1 MPSLTRGR
9 GVTWL
14 AAGMCASACVLTWYG
29 YGATRQWQRSSV
41 LLAEQRAMQT
51 ADLLVLALTRDMQAV
66 QRSVLPSSEWDRS
79 SQEAAYDLT
88 GLVASAFA
96 RYPYPEAFFATHGK
110 SGVDSLLF
118 FTRSD
123 RPPPWSRSTPVSNQF
138 PVTVLDEP
146 RLASAIVEHVKRDE
160 IGGRRFAIFGLF
172 TDEAEYQI
180 VVHLRYHGAFRDHL
194 DDMFG
199 FMVNMAWARQHYFQ
213 ELTSQVARTGGTA
226 SGLALSVVDAKGVR
240 VASTQSGAWVG
251 QATRPFPLTFFD
263 PLLLAVA
270 QPNDLARQQW
280 TVQVGGADDPALAA
294 AIRGAD
300 RTLVIAAVAVCSLA
314 LGMMMTARAIGARD
328 RLVELRS
335 EFVSTVTHEL
345 KTPIATIRALGDT
358 LVSGRV
364 TSKEGQREY
373 AELVV
378 QEAKRLTRLIDNL
391 LALSRITDVAEVYWF
406 EPLMLQSVVER
417 TMSGFESQMKAA
429 GFRTRV
435 DIPSDLPP
443 ILGDRI
449 AVGLMLDNLVD
460 NAIRYSPTE
469 RSLRISACREDG
481 RVVLQVADRGRGI
494 PHDEVD
500 QATRKFFRGHDV
512 GANGSG
518 LGLAIVKRIVEDHR
532 GRLTISSRAG
542 EGTTVSVA
550 LPIDDKAEANHAD
563 GKLPIAE

>member
-1 MPSLTRGR
+1 MPKLTRGR

-14 AAGMCASACVLTWYG
+14 AAGLCASACLLTWYG
-29 YGATRQWQRSSV
+29 YGATRQWQRSSA
-41 LLAEQRAMQT
+41 LLAEQRATQT
-51 ADLLVLALTRDMQAV
+51 ADLLVMALTRDMQAV

-79 SQEAAYDLT
+79 PQEAPYDLT
-88 GLVASAFA
+88 SVVASAFA
-96 RYPYPEAFFATHGK
+96 RYPYPEAFFATRGTL
-110 SGVDSLLF
+110 GDDSLLF

-123 RPPPWSRSTPVSNQF
+123 RPPPWSRSAPVSNQF
-138 PVTVLDEP
+138 PVTVLKEP
-146 RLASAIVEHVKRDE
+146 RLASAIVERVERDAT
-160 IGGRRFAIFGLF
+160 GGRRFAVFGLS

-180 VVHLRYHGAFRDHL
+180 VVHLRYLGAFRDHP
-194 DDMFG
+194 DGMFG

-213 ELTSQVARTGGTA
+213 ELTSQVARTGGTT
-226 SGLALSVVDAKGVR
+226 SGLALAVVDETGVR
-240 VASTQSGAWVG
+240 VASTQPGAWEG
-251 QATRPFPLTFFD
+251 QATRPFPVTFFD

-270 QPNDLARQQW
+270 QPKDLGRQQW

-294 AIRGAD
+294 AVRGAD

-314 LGMMMTARAIGARD
+314 LGVMMTARAIGARD

-358 LVSGRV
+358 LVSGRIA
-364 TSKEGQREY
+364 SKEGQREY

-406 EPLMLQSVVER
+406 EPLALEGVVER
-417 TMSGFESQMKAA
+417 TLAGFQSQMKAA
-429 GFRTRV
+429 GFETRV
-435 DIPSDLPP
+435 DIPADLPP
-443 ILGDRI
+443 VLGDRI

-460 NAIRYSPTE
+460 NAIRYSPGE
-469 RSLRISACREDG
+469 RSLHISACRGDG
-481 RVVLQVADRGRGI
+481 GVVLRVADRGRGI
-494 PHDEVD
+494 PQDEVD
-500 QATRKFFRGHDV
+500 QVTRKFFRGRDV

-532 GRLTISSRAG
+532 GRLKISSRAG
-542 EGTTVSVA
+542 AGTTVSVT
-550 LPIDDKAEANHAD
+550 LPSDERA
-563 GKLPIAE
+563 